1 MSTPSI
7 EVPRS
12 DARLQGQG
20 EEFEI
25 RNVNGVAELKVTL
38 DGPGVYVARGPNG
51 SGKTSTLEALKAAS
65 GDKSAKAEP
74 SDGTREGTV
83 TMRGGVLLSVGQK
96 RKSNGLPAVSLVSA
110 GALGMLIDPGLKD
123 PDLAA
128 RSRLKALLSLLP
140 MPADADALKE
150 LTGGSDTLWSEFSL
164 WLQREGR
171 PVDALELADM
181 VRRRAND
188 LALQAEK
195 DAAAASGTV
204 NELGELIRS
213 LGTVDVDAGPLT
225 QAVRA
230 EHEAEVRAAE
240 LAVGAKAREDLVQ
253 RQTEIRGTLGNRPDV
268 TKTTRIVEGIKR
280 DIANTEALLAEMRS
294 ELKHAVGELV
304 TIEQDQKTYDSQS
317 EILRRPVTGPS
328 PEEAAN
334 AHAEA
339 EKCRARTA
347 RARVFDQ
354 AMTYRERMKKAEELN
369 RNAAETGKRLRS
381 IAQGTADVLG
391 RLLEKRGVPGL
402 TIREGRLMMYV
413 ENESPLGS
421 EPVIAKDFDTRLS
434 FGERVRAAIEVALA
448 GIHVPAGALPV
459 LPLEPTFWLAL
470 DTAHKAEVNTI
481 ARERGVCL
489 VTEEPVEG
497 ALRVERMTNDE

>member
-1 MSTPSI
+1 MNTTTEH

-12 DARLQGQG
+12 HEARLQGG
-20 EEFEI
+20 EQFEI
-25 RNVNGVAELKVTL
+25 RNVNGVAELKVAL

-74 SDGTREGTV
+74 SDGAREGTV

-123 PDLAA
+123 ADLAA
-128 RSRLKALLSLLP
+128 RSRLKALLALLP

-150 LTGGSDTLWSEFSL
+150 LTGGSHVLLSEFAA
-164 WLQREGR
+164 WLQQEGR

-188 LALQAEK
+188 LALQSER
-195 DAAAASGTV
+195 DAAAAAGTV
-204 NELGELIRS
+204 SELGELIRG
-213 LGTVDVDAGPLT
+213 LGDVYVNEGPLS

-230 EHEAEVRAAE
+230 EQEAEVRAAQ
-240 LAVGAKAREDLVQ
+240 LTVGAKGRLDLEHQ
-253 RQTEIRGTLGNRPDV
+253 QAAIRATLGERPD
-268 TKTTRIVEGIKR
+268 TTRAKEKAVGIKQALAGFEMKVEQCR
-280 DIANTEALLAEMRS
+280 IELRQAMANLVHVEEA
-294 ELKHAVGELV
+294 
-304 TIEQDQKTYDSQS
+304 QKAYDAQS
-317 EILRRPVTGPS
+317 EILRRPLTGPT
-328 PEEAAN
+328 PEEAAAAN
-334 AHAEA
+334 VEA
-339 EKCRARTA
+339 QNCRARTA

-369 RNAAETGKRLRS
+369 RNAAETGKRLRA

-391 RLLEKRGVPGL
+391 RLLQKRGVPGL
-402 TIREGRLMMYV
+402 TIQEGRLMKV
-413 ENESPLGS
+413 EPPTADMPIPGLR
-421 EPVIAKDFDTRLS
+421 DFDTRLS
-434 FGERVRAAIEVALA
+434 FGERVRASLEVALA

-470 DTAHKAEVNTI
+470 DAAHKAEVNTI

-489 VTEEPVEG
+489 VTEEPSEG
-497 ALRVERMTNDE
+497 ALRVEALT